1 MNSYKTFVAL
11 VGLPVVATLAACG
24 PTLTEQNFGVSVRQ
38 MIEAQTFDQST
49 LTTPP
54 TETIE
59 ENDARRL
66 ENVLETYRTDVAKPG
81 AVSEDI
87 IIDVDGSR

>member
-11 VGLPVVATLAACG
+11 VGLPVVATLAACA
-24 PTLTEQNFGVSVRQ
+24 PTATEENFGVSVRQ
-38 MIEAQTFDQST
+38 MIEAQTFDPST
-49 LTTPP
+49 LTTPS

-59 ENDARRL
+59 DSDARRL
-66 ENVLETYRTDVAKPG
+66 ENVLETYRTDVARPG
-81 AVSEDI
+81 AVSEDV